1 MKVTNW
7 GLFLLGVYL
16 VLAGLS
22 SVLPFFLMGVGQIIN
37 LLALAAGIL
46 IIMDTWRR

>member
-1 MKVTNW
+1 MRVTNW

-22 SVLPFFLMGVGQIIN
+22 SVVPFFFFGFTQLTS

>member
-1 MKVTNW
+1 MRVTNW
-7 GLFLLGVYL
+7 SLFLLGVYL

-22 SVLPFFLMGVGQIIN
+22 SVLPFFFIGLAQISS

-46 IIMDTWRR
+46 LIMENSRR